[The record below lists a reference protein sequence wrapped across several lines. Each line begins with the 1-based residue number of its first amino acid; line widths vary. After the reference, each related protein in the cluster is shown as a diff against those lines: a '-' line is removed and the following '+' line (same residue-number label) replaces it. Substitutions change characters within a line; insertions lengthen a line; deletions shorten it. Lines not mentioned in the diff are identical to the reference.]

1 MLKYISSLFTVQK
14 RPVKKQP
21 VMITNAYFYFKD
33 IYGVDGKLR
42 VRSWLD
48 EVYNKDVLVAYMF
61 RYAAECL
68 FKDDMPCELRL
79 ISKEEYD
86 KLGF

>member
-14 RPVKKQP
+14 QPVKKPP
-21 VMITNAYFYFKD
+21 VMIANAYFYFKD
-33 IYGVDGKLR
+33 VYGVNGKLR
-42 VRSWLD
+42 VRSRLD
-48 EVYNKDVLVAYMF
+48 EVYNKDILVACMF
-61 RYAAECL
+61 RYAAERL